1 MRVATLVYIGI
12 LENQLL
18 LRDGEVI
25 VPSNQLRRVSMLLK
39 KGSILAG
46 LNSGP
51 YERQSSFPGPFKRC
65 SICNLDVIGCKFY
78 LAEYSSKANSEQ
90 NSEWYTIHRNVE
102 THPYF
107 AAWNIHISQWY
118 KRTKFVLLHYWWGPR
133 GVRGVKKYEHRNW
146 SPLWRAKIQPK
157 LMKLWNSVK
166 IKQKLSKAGV
176 AQN

>member
-1 MRVATLVYIGI
+1 MVPYMYMNANLDRHSR
-12 LENQLL
+12 NQLL

-78 LAEYSSKANSEQ
+78 LAEYVLD
-90 NSEWYTIHRNVE
+90 TIQDFFCNFR
-102 THPYF
+102 
-107 AAWNIHISQWY
+107 
-118 KRTKFVLLHYWWGPR
+118 
-133 GVRGVKKYEHRNW
+133 
-146 SPLWRAKIQPK
+146 
-157 LMKLWNSVK
+157 
-166 IKQKLSKAGV
+166 IKW
-176 AQN
+176 

>member
-1 MRVATLVYIGI
+1 MAPYMYMNANLDRHSR
-12 LENQLL
+12 NQLL

-78 LAEYSSKANSEQ
+78 LAEYVWYIVVERIASKIVNDILYIE
-90 NSEWYTIHRNVE
+90 
-102 THPYF
+102 
-107 AAWNIHISQWY
+107 
-118 KRTKFVLLHYWWGPR
+118 
-133 GVRGVKKYEHRNW
+133 
-146 SPLWRAKIQPK
+146 
-157 LMKLWNSVK
+157 M
-166 IKQKLSKAGV
+166 
-176 AQN
+176 